1 MLKDLI
7 KLANHLDQKGL
18 MAEADYLDKIIKSAR
33 LFGKNNVSN
42 ESAQNPAGGPAPTEG
57 ISADRRS
64 FTAKYLF
71 SVDPQLAMAQ
81 ADMAAKNGLLEEL
94 KKELEAEN
102 PSMEIKNTPME
113 ITKRE
118 QHGDY
123 IYSTAT
129 LKK

>member
-18 MAEADYLDKIIKSAR
+18 TVEADYLDKIIKSAR

-57 ISADRRS
+57 ISADGQS
-64 FTAKYLF
+64 FTAKYLLAD
-71 SVDPQLAMAQ
+71 DPQLAMTQ
-81 ADMAAKNGLLEEL
+81 ADMAAKKGLLENL
-94 KKELEAEN
+94 KAEN
-102 PSMEIKNTPME
+102 APME

-123 IYSTAT
+123 MYSTVT
-129 LKK
+129 LIKK